1 MRARISRNSESR
13 AARNWV
19 FEASFLHEIEPQHW
33 SNKGLHMGEQIR
45 LTSQDG
51 MQIGAYRAVPRTP
64 ARGAV
69 VVLQEI
75 FGVNHHIRAVA
86 DRFAGE
92 GYVAIAPA
100 LFDRVSPAVELGYGP
115 EDRTKGMQIVGKVD
129 QEKALADVQAGIAAA
144 ADGGK
149 VGVVGYCWGGT
160 LSFLAAARLH
170 GLSAAVGYY
179 GGGIA
184 RSIDQTPKVPII
196 LHFGERDNHIPMSDV
211 ADIRARYPGMRVY
224 SYAADHG
231 FNCDERESFDRA
243 SADLAH
249 SRTQTFFAEHLASR

>member
-1 MRARISRNSESR
+1 
-13 AARNWV
+13 
-19 FEASFLHEIEPQHW
+19 
-33 SNKGLHMGEQIR
+33 MGEYVK
-45 LTSQDG
+45 LASQDG
-51 MQIGAYRAVPRTP
+51 VQIGAYRAVPKAP

-86 DRFAGE
+86 DRFASE

-100 LFDRVSPAVELGYGP
+100 LFDRVTPDVELGYGP
-115 EDRTKGMQIVGKVD
+115 DERAEGMQIVGKVD
-129 QEKALADVQAGIAAA
+129 QEKALADVQAAVTAAA
-144 ADGGK
+144 EGGK

-170 GLSAAVGYY
+170 SLSAAVGYY

-184 RSIDQTPKVPII
+184 RSIDESPKVPII
-196 LHFGERDNHIPMSDV
+196 LHFGERDKHIPMSDV
-211 ADIRARYPGMRVY
+211 ANIRARYPGMRVY
-224 SYAADHG
+224 TYAADHG
-231 FNCDERESFDRA
+231 FNCDERDSFDRA

-249 SRTQTFFAEHLASR
+249 TRTQTFFAEHLASK

>member
-1 MRARISRNSESR
+1 
-13 AARNWV
+13 
-19 FEASFLHEIEPQHW
+19 
-33 SNKGLHMGEQIR
+33 MGEHFK

-51 MQIGAYRAVPRTP
+51 VQIGAYRALPPTP

-75 FGVNHHIRAVA
+75 FGVNRHIRAVA
-86 DRFAGE
+86 DRFASE
-92 GYVAIAPA
+92 GYLAIAPA
-100 LFDRVSPAVELGYGP
+100 LFDRVTPDVELAYGP
-115 EDRTKGMQIVGKVD
+115 DDRAKGMQIVGKVD
-129 QEKALADVQAGIAAA
+129 PEKALADVQAAITAAA
-144 ADGGK
+144 AGGK

-160 LSFLAAARLH
+160 LSFLAAARLQ

-184 RSIDQTPKVPII
+184 RSIDQVPKVPII

-211 ADIRARYPGMRVY
+211 ATIRARYPGMRVY
-224 SYAADHG
+224 TYAADHG

-249 SRTQTFFAEHLASR
+249 TRTQTFIAEYLASK